1 MISIE
6 LSPEIEKRFTDIVY
20 ESFDGDLQKAI
31 TTLMELHQKYGWKDQ
46 LRQDVK
52 SVRAEVTRQGGINA
66 KTVDNAIKR
75 YRKSIA
81 GD

>member
-6 LSPEIEKRFTDIVY
+6 LPPEKEKRFTDIVH

-31 TTLMELHQKYGWKDQ
+31 TSLMELHQKYGWKDR
-46 LRQDVK
+46 LLQDVK
-52 SVRAEVTRQGGINA
+52 SVRTEVTRQGGINV
-66 KTVDNAIKR
+66 KTVNNAIKR
-75 YRKSIA
+75 YRKSIS